1 MSVPSPYSL
10 ALRMAELARVVAV
23 PRDLD
28 EVLADVTAAAVEL
41 IPGAD
46 IADVMLVDRNGVH
59 WSKGATGA
67 LPQRLTKLQ
76 EQYGEGPCAEAAKG
90 DTLVRTDDFG
100 TDSRWPRYSPEAVKL
115 GVRSGLSLKLFTADR
130 TAGALNLFG
139 FATDGFDIEAETI
152 GTVLAAH
159 AAAAIMAARNQ
170 EQLTSALS
178 NRDRIGQAKGM
189 IMERYMVDEVRAF
202 EILRQLSQ
210 ESNVKLVDIATRVI
224 ETRDRS

>member
-90 DTLVRTDDFG
+90 ETLVRTDDFA
-100 TDSRWPRYSPEAVKL
+100 TDNRWPRYSPEAVEL

-139 FATDGFDIEAETI
+139 FAADGFDIEAETI